1 MTYDSGSWM
10 SSESWLDL
18 IVAGAALVVV
28 GLTAVLEAI
37 TGLVPPSRARGG
49 PAPGGDV
56 SNRFRTLEGIID
68 PRRTLTTSLFILQA
82 IALVI
87 ATLALDAIFRRE
99 FDGVAWIASPVI
111 VVAMYLILA
120 QALPRGLTRHRFDE
134 TTGALRVVTQGLIWP
149 IRPLVRFSE
158 VLGRVF
164 TDILPAAP
172 VEPMSREEELRSLI
186 GVDGPTGMIDPDERE
201 MIDAALRLEELTAR
215 EIMVPRVDI
224 VAVQLDT
231 PIPNLIDVIVQAGHS
246 RIPVY
251 EESID
256 QIVGV
261 LHAKDL
267 LPHLLTA
274 SADFVIAEHLRPT
287 HIVPESKHLDVLLKE
302 LRRTRVHLAIIA
314 DEYGGTAGLVTIEDI
329 LEEIVGEIQDEYDTE
344 QPLFEPMGPDEI
356 LADGRLPLEN
366 VETFFGITF
375 PEDADF
381 ETVGGFVQNVL
392 GRVPREGD
400 LFAGEGLEGEI
411 IEVEGRR
418 VRRLRLARLTLPA
431 NEDQSQDEVPDGV
444 GDRDESS

>member
-1 MTYDSGSWM
+1 M
-10 SSESWLDL
+10 SSQSWLDL

-37 TGLVPPSRARGG
+37 TGFVPPSKARGG
-49 PAPGGDV
+49 SAPGGDI
-56 SNRFRTLEGIID
+56 SSRFRTLEGIID
-68 PRRTLTTSLFILQA
+68 PRRNLTTSLFILQA

-87 ATLALDAIFRRE
+87 ATLGLDAIFRRE
-99 FDGVAWIASPVI
+99 FEGVAWILTPVI
-111 VVAMYLILA
+111 VVTMYLILG

-134 TTGALRVVTQGLIWP
+134 TTGVLHVLTQGLIWP
-149 IRPLVRFSE
+149 VRPLVRFSE
-158 VLGRVF
+158 MLGRVIA
-164 TDILPAAP
+164 DLLPAAP
-172 VEPMSREEELRSLI
+172 VEPMTREEELRSLI
-186 GVDGPTGMIDPDERE
+186 GIDGPVGMVDPDERE

-224 VAVQLDT
+224 VAAQVDI
-231 PIPNLIDVIVQAGHS
+231 PIPDLIDVIVQAGHS

-274 SADFVIAEHLRPT
+274 SADFVVAEHLRPP
-287 HIVPESKHLDVLLKE
+287 HIVPESKHLDVLLRE
-302 LRRTRVHLAIIA
+302 LRRTRVHMAIIA

-344 QPLFEPMGPDEI
+344 KPLFDPLGPDEI

-366 VETFFGITF
+366 VENFFGISF

-400 LFAGEGLEGEI
+400 QFAGAGLEGEI

-418 VRRLRLARLTLPA
+418 VRRLRMARHIVPSEQEQLNGRDPQA
-431 NEDQSQDEVPDGV
+431 EHDGDEDG
-444 GDRDESS
+444 

>member
-1 MTYDSGSWM
+1 M

-18 IVAGAALVVV
+18 VVSGAAFVVV
-28 GLTAVLEAI
+28 GLAAVLEAI

-49 PAPGGDV
+49 SSPGGDI
-56 SNRFRTLEGIID
+56 SSRFRTLEGIID
-68 PRRTLTTSLFILQA
+68 PRRTMTTSLFILQA
-82 IALVI
+82 VALVI
-87 ATLALDAIFRRE
+87 ATLSLDAVFRRE
-99 FDGVAWIASPVI
+99 FDGVAWILTPVI
-111 VVAMYLILA
+111 VVVMYLILA
-120 QALPRGLTRHRFDE
+120 QALPRGLSRHRYDE
-134 TTGALRVVTQGLIWP
+134 TTGVLNVLTQGLIWP

-158 VLGRVF
+158 SLGRV
-164 TDILPAAP
+164 IAGLLPAAP
-172 VEPMSREEELRSLI
+172 VDPLTREEELRSLI
-186 GVDGPTGMIDPDERE
+186 GFDGPAGMIDPDERE
-201 MIDAALRLEELTAR
+201 MIDAALRLEELSAR

-224 VAVQLDT
+224 VAVRLDT

-274 SADFVIAEHLRPT
+274 TSAFVISEHLRPP

-344 QPLFEPMGPDEI
+344 QPLFEPLGPDEI

-366 VETFFGITF
+366 VENFFGIFF
-375 PEDADF
+375 PEDSDF
-381 ETVGGFVQNVL
+381 ETVGGFVQHVL

-400 LFAGEGLEGEI
+400 HFVGEGREGEI
-411 IEVEGRR
+411 IEVDGRR
-418 VRRLRLARLTLPA
+418 VRRLRMARYAPPSVQDQTTDSDVDLNG
-431 NEDQSQDEVPDGV
+431 NEPD
-444 GDRDESS
+444 

>member
-1 MTYDSGSWM
+1 M
-10 SSESWLDL
+10 SSESWLNL
-18 IVAGAALVVV
+18 VVAGAALIVV
-28 GLTAVLEAI
+28 GLAAILEAI
-37 TGLVPPSRARGG
+37 TGLVPPSKARGG
-49 PAPGGDV
+49 SAVSGDV
-56 SNRFRTLEGIID
+56 SSRFRTLEGIID

-87 ATLALDAIFRRE
+87 ATLGLDAIFQRE
-99 FDGVAWIASPVI
+99 FNGLAWILTSVVI
-111 VVAMYLILA
+111 VAMYLILA

-134 TTGALRVVTQGLIWP
+134 TTGALHVLTQGLIWP
-149 IRPLVRFSE
+149 VRPLVRFSE
-158 VLGRVF
+158 VLGRVI
-164 TDILPAAP
+164 TDLLPAAP
-172 VEPMSREEELRSLI
+172 VDPLTREEELRSLI
-186 GVDGPTGMIDPDERE
+186 GADGPVGMLGPDERE

-215 EIMVPRVDI
+215 EVMVPRVDI
-224 VAVQLDT
+224 VAVQLDI

-274 SADFVIAEHLRPT
+274 SSAFVISEHLRPP

-302 LRRTRVHLAIIA
+302 LRRTRVHMAIIA

-344 QPLFEPMGPDEI
+344 QPLFEPLGPNEI

-366 VETFFGITF
+366 VENYFGVTF
-375 PEDADF
+375 PDDADF

-400 LFAGEGLEGEI
+400 YFAGEGLEGEI

-418 VRRLRLARLTLPA
+418 VRRLRMARQAVPSEQDT
-431 NEDQSQDEVPDGV
+431 EDN
-444 GDRDESS
+444 GDRLSDREDTESA